1 MLLSNYQ
8 KEGIM
13 MKYVIIFFVTGGIV
27 FFNGTFGWSVK
38 LAKRFNKFTYYI
50 LLITVYIACMVLA
63 KRNNLPEFVTDTFF
77 AIGTGIVASMIRY
90 KSS

>member
-1 MLLSNYQ
+1 
-8 KEGIM
+8 
-13 MKYVIIFFVTGGIV
+13 
-27 FFNGTFGWSVK
+27 
-38 LAKRFNKFTYYI
+38 
-50 LLITVYIACMVLA
+50 MVLA